1 MIEIDG
7 SQGEGGGQMV
17 RNSCALA
24 IATGLPFRI
33 TQIRARRSRPGLM
46 RQHVTAVEAA
56 CVISGA
62 ECSGLGVGSSELT
75 FRPGKVTPGE
85 YHFAVGTAGST
96 GLVLQ
101 TVLMPLAMADKPSR
115 LVLEGGTHNMLA
127 PPFDF
132 IERCF
137 LPVINRMGP
146 LVSARLVKHG
156 FYPRGGGRIEVDITP
171 APLQPI
177 NCLDRGERIA
187 VVAQALFAALPFEIA
202 QRMLERTRKGLPD
215 WPEDAFAARQLP
227 EDQGPGVILMLEA
240 RHTHATE
247 IVSGF
252 GQLGVP
258 AERLAKSSAAR
269 MNGYLESS
277 AFAGPYLADQLVLP
291 FVLAGGGSFTTVKPS
306 QHLLTAIDIVTRFTG
321 RRIELSQHLDGTH
334 LVTFEAA
341 LRTEEAQMGHAS
353 GIP

>member
-1 MIEIDG
+1 MITIDG
-7 SQGEGGGQMV
+7 SEGEGGGQMV
-17 RNSCALA
+17 RNSCALSLV
-24 IATGLPFRI
+24 TGEPFRI
-33 TQIRARRSRPGLM
+33 DNIRGKRPKPGLM

-62 ECSGLGVGSSELT
+62 ECSGLTVGSSALE

-101 TVLMPLAMADKPSR
+101 TVLMPLALAGAPSR

-132 IERCF
+132 IERVF

-146 LVSARLVKHG
+146 RASARIVRHG
-156 FYPRGGGRIEVDITP
+156 FYPRGGGRVEVEIEP
-171 APLQPI
+171 APLKPVDCI
-177 NCLDRGERIA
+177 DRGS
-187 VVAQALFAALPFEIA
+187 VMDVAARVLFSGLAFEIA
-202 QRMLERTRKGLPD
+202 ERMLGRVRRDLPD
-215 WPEDAFAARQLP
+215 WPEAAFAVRELP
-227 EDQGPGVILMLEA
+227 SDQGPGIILMLEA
-240 RHTHATE
+240 HHEHATE

-258 AERLAKSSAAR
+258 AERLAKTAAAR
-269 MNGYLESS
+269 MRGYCEAS

-291 FVLAGGGSFTTVKPS
+291 FVLAEGGSFTTVKPS
-306 QHLLTAIDIVTRFTG
+306 QHLLTAIEIARLFTG
-321 RRIELSQHLDGTH
+321 RKIVLDRPSNGVH
-334 LVTFEAA
+334 LVTVA
-341 LRTEEAQMGHAS
+341 
-353 GIP
+353 